1 MASNFLGTYDP
12 KEVSLFFGV
21 LQVSGFA
28 DGTFI
33 TCARTDKDLYKN
45 HTGAYGETARTK
57 NNNRTGTITFTLKST
72 SPSNAALDL
81 LKNNPIAIPSLVKN
95 NSSGKHIAGAI
106 ESWIQTEPDKAYGV
120 EEQMV
125 EWVIFCADLNMSHL
139 L

>member
-12 KEVSLFFGV
+12 KEVSLLFGV

-33 TCARTDKDLYKN
+33 TCARADKDLYKN

-57 NNNRTGTITFTLKST
+57 NNNKTGTITFTLKST

-81 LKNNPIAIPSLVKN
+81 LKNNPIAIPVLVKN
-95 NSSGKHIAGAI
+95 NSSGKHIAAAT
-106 ESWIQTEPDKAYGV
+106 ETWIQTEPDKVYGV

-139 L
+139 V